1 MIRTEPIQP
10 MSYRHPRYHN
20 QKTPLEPYEAMALAL
35 FVLIPLPLA
44 ILFIAGAA
52 NSAPIV
58 RKGQFCPIS
67 YYRIGEYCAPSKS
80 TTPPAVRIID
90 ETCPLGT
97 YTQSNYCVSL
107 ERAK

>member
-1 MIRTEPIQP
+1 MGMNR
-10 MSYRHPRYHN
+10 YRNH
-20 QKTPLEPYEAMALAL
+20 KSLMEEDGWEWLIWPYSIAMLAGT
-35 FVLIPLPLA
+35 I
-44 ILFIAGAA
+44 FIMAGAA
-52 NSAPIV
+52 NSAPIA

-67 YYRIGEYCAPSKS
+67 YYRMGEYCAPSKA

>member
-1 MIRTEPIQP
+1 

-20 QKTPLEPYEAMALAL
+20 QKTLLTPCETMGLFFGLIGLAVGALA
-35 FVLIPLPLA
+35 
-44 ILFIAGAA
+44 IAGAA

>member
-1 MIRTEPIQP
+1 MGINR
-10 MSYRHPRYHN
+10 YRNHRALYEEDGWEW
-20 QKTPLEPYEAMALAL
+20 TIWPYSIAMLAAT
-35 FVLIPLPLA
+35 IA
-44 ILFIAGAA
+44 ICTGAA

-80 TTPPAVRIID
+80 TTPPAVPR
-90 ETCPLGT
+90 TTKNCPIGT
-97 YTQSNYCVSL
+97 YTQSDYCVSL